1 MPPNDNDK
9 RADND
14 ATVHDEV
21 NGYIYIY
28 VNIKTNFFFLTCV
41 ISNIVSSDIQNSFL

>member
-1 MPPNDNDK
+1 VPPNDNDK

-21 NGYIYIY
+21 NY
-28 VNIKTNFFFLTCV
+28 VNIKTNFSFFKLLYRTL
-41 ISNIVSSDIQNSFL
+41 F